1 MAIQVYLY
9 LTVYLYI
16 LYSCI
21 FQSNATTPW
30 RYFPFCK
37 ASIVHTDADHCHAW
51 QWGTS
56 THRIILRTAH
66 KYIQIRIIM
75 HAAAINNKWVY
86 MHLHFCTHA
95 ISVHPTW
102 PPAEQ
107 KLYEHSRGLINEW
120 RGMLLWSW
128 LTLTMS
134 YIHQTK
140 EKNHLDCKFAHCI
153 HTLDADTMNKR
164 L

>member
-1 MAIQVYLY
+1 M
-9 LTVYLYI
+9 
-16 LYSCI
+16 
-21 FQSNATTPW
+21 
-30 RYFPFCK
+30 
-37 ASIVHTDADHCHAW
+37 ASIVHGGADHCHA
-51 QWGTS
+51 QQSGTS
-56 THRIILRTAH
+56 TLRIILTCGTQV
-66 KYIQIRIIM
+66 QIRIIR
-75 HAAAINNKWVY
+75 HAAINNKWVY
-86 MHLHFCTHA
+86 MHLHFSAHA

-107 KLYEHSRGLINEW
+107 KLYKHKRGLINEW

-153 HTLDADTMNKR
+153 HTLDAETVNNR
-164 L
+164 LQSFSWRRMYIWIRVTGC